1 MDSRNENSA
10 KKIHSPTNPASPSTM
25 RFSTAWDSSL
35 TSRTSPRMVT
45 VSRIRLRMGGD
56 AQMPP
61 DGSLQN
67 VENWLGKV
75 AEIPDLDVSVFHIFG
90 DFVREDM
97 SDLDIVNL
105 EVRADELWNLSSRV
119 GIGDRTPGL
128 RLGMPGNQLRHL
140 PEGLPAAG
148 RQHQENPPRQSVIK
162 H

>member
-1 MDSRNENSA
+1 MT
-10 KKIHSPTNPASPSTM
+10 PTPPNPASPSTM

-35 TSRTSPRMVT
+35 PSRTSPRMVT

-105 EVRADELWNLSSRV
+105 EVRADKLWNLSSRS
-119 GIGDRTPGL
+119 GIGHRTPGH
-128 RLGMPGNQLRHL
+128 RLGMPAN
-140 PEGLPAAG
+140 
-148 RQHQENPPRQSVIK
+148 NPPPPPDTTPS
-162 H
+162 HTPST